1 MNKIKQLKNK
11 YQMIFNHINNENYFD
26 NLNMRFELDK
36 IDFEYITATSQYFIK
51 EKIDNNIYT
60 ISFGKIKLL
69 DNKIRFYL
77 LITCNYITIL
87 DIEKDIKRK

>member
-1 MNKIKQLKNK
+1 MNNIKQLKNK
-11 YQMIFNHINNENYFD
+11 YQMIFNNINNENYFD

-36 IDFEYITATSQYFIK
+36 IDFKYISVITKYFIK
-51 EKIDNNIYT
+51 KKINNNIYN

-77 LITCNYITIL
+77 LITCNYIIIL
-87 DIEKDIKRK
+87 DIEKDMKRK

>member
-51 EKIDNNIYT
+51 ENVNNIDYT
-60 ISFGKIKLL
+60 IIFGKVKMIN
-69 DNKIRFYL
+69 NKIRFYL
-77 LITCNYITIL
+77 YIITDYSTIL
-87 DIEKDIKRK
+87 ELKKDI